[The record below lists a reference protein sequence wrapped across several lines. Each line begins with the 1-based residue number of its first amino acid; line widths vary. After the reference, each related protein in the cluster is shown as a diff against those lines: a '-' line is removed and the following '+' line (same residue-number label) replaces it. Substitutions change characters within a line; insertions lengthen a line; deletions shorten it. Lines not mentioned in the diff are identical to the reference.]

1 MGGGVAATAQRRGRM
16 RRVTLVRVV
25 IAVLAAI
32 AIGAAAWIISL
43 PNMAECRASGRI
55 VDPTERHCESGAT
68 FQQLQEHATMHA
80 AQVVILFFGAL
91 AVAYI
96 LYHIVRL
103 ARRAGKSA

>member
-1 MGGGVAATAQRRGRM
+1 MG
-16 RRVTLVRVV
+16 RVTFVRAV

-68 FQQLQEHATMHA
+68 YQQLQEHATLHA
-80 AQVVILFFGAL
+80 TEVVILFFGAL

-96 LYHIVRL
+96 LYRVIRWSRRHGKL
-103 ARRAGKSA
+103 A

>member
-1 MGGGVAATAQRRGRM
+1 M
-16 RRVTLVRVV
+16 RRATFARVV
-25 IAVLAAI
+25 IAVLTAI
-32 AIGAAAWIISL
+32 AIGSAAWIISL

-68 FQQLQEHATMHA
+68 YQQLQEHATMHA
-80 AQVVILFFGAL
+80 AEVVIFFFGAL

-103 ARRAGKSA
+103 ARRGGESA

>member
-1 MGGGVAATAQRRGRM
+1 M
-16 RRVTLVRVV
+16 RRTTFTRAV
-25 IAVLAAI
+25 IAVLAVI
-32 AIGAAAWIISL
+32 AIGSAAWIISL
-43 PNMAECRASGRI
+43 PNKAECRASGRI

-96 LYHIVRL
+96 LFHLVRL
-103 ARRAGKSA
+103 ARQAGKSA